1 MRRRFI
7 TSLAAVLLE
16 TGWVLAQAPATGPTP
31 GQAPMDASA
40 SSRTLLPMAAT
51 APAGPA
57 SSSLPAAGPS
67 AGPLAAPCG
76 AGGCGDAGYGSAPT
90 CGSSDACYEDYRVWF
105 TGEYLLWHIKNT
117 PVPELS
123 VITTAPLFV
132 PAAGGTTNFTF
143 QNTTIFPEGQ
153 RLSEGD
159 HPGWRASAGFW
170 VDPEKDLGFDASYFQ
185 LERRTTSSVAEQ
197 TTDLDVHTPFFALF
211 TQPVPGGTPITTPI
225 PSQLS
230 GTMIINVRESGDSK
244 IWGVE
249 ANGRSRL
256 CYFGNL
262 SFDAILGARY
272 IDLREDLAFT
282 DNIVVLPNG
291 PLTIGT
297 TVVTIPPLAVATL
310 DTISTRNQ
318 FVGPQVGVSW
328 DWRCNRWFT
337 DGFFKVALGDMHQS
351 VNVFGANMTPAGASL
366 GGALFSPGDLG
377 EHTRDRY
384 SFVIEVNPNIGYYF
398 TPHIRGFVGYNFLWL
413 QNVAQ
418 PGAQVGFST
427 THTEV
432 TFAGQ
437 TTTIDMK
444 QPQFR
449 FSETGVWAQGVNFG
463 LEFRY

>member
-16 TGWVLAQAPATGPTP
+16 TGWVLAQAPATGTAP

-40 SSRTLLPMAAT
+40 SSRTLVPMAAT
-51 APAGPA
+51 TAAGTAP
-57 SSSLPAAGPS
+57 SSLPPVSS
-67 AGPLAAPCG
+67 ATLCG
-76 AGGCGDAGYGSAPT
+76 TGASCGDAPYCGAPT
-90 CGSSDACYEDYRVWF
+90 CGNSDPCYDDSRFWI
-105 TGEYLLWHIKNT
+105 TGEFLLWHIKNT

-159 HPGWRASAGFW
+159 HPGWRLSAGFW
-170 VDPEKDLGFDASYFQ
+170 ADSEKDLGFDASYFQ
-185 LERRTTSSVAEQ
+185 LERRTTASVAQQ

-230 GTMIINVRESGDSK
+230 GTMIINVRETGDSK
-244 IWGVE
+244 IWGAEV
-249 ANGRSRL
+249 NGRSRL
-256 CYFGNL
+256 WYFGNL
-262 SFDAILGARY
+262 SFDATLGARY

-282 DNIVVLPNG
+282 DNIAVLPNG

-297 TVVTIPPLAVATL
+297 TVVTIPTLAVSTL

-318 FVGPQVGVSW
+318 FVGPQVGCSW
-328 DWRCNRWFT
+328 DWHCDRVFT
-337 DGFFKVALGDMHQS
+337 DGFFKVALGDMHQN
-351 VNVFGANMTPAGASL
+351 VNVFGANLTPGGLGL

-384 SFVIEVNPNIGYYF
+384 AFVIEVNPNIGYYF
-398 TPHIRGFVGYNFLWL
+398 TSHIRGFVGYNFLWM

-418 PGAQVGFST
+418 PGSQVGFST

-449 FSETGVWAQGVNFG
+449 FSESSVWVQGVNFG